1 MTASEE
7 YRLALAQERHEDAAH
22 DQAERD
28 EAADWAEQDLADMDK
43 LTSAAMAGRDARD
56 MARLAALNVR
66 LGWVA

>member
-1 MTASEE
+1 MSGEDFTDAT
-7 YRLALAQERHEDAAH
+7 RTERR

-56 MARLAALNVR
+56 MARLAALNAR

>member
-1 MTASEE
+1 MSGEDFTDAT
-7 YRLALAQERHEDAAH
+7 RTERR